1 MRAPSFQTEDSLF
14 LLKSTKTNLEVKFFD
29 FILFIKILQ
38 VHSDGIHKCFRLG
51 SRPESRNVQNKS
63 ARMRENA
70 AKSIWRDADGA
81 RTLLNVTAE
90 VVSRNAAVSQFCHA
104 NEVLLLLMLAGDF
117 VAAI

>member
-1 MRAPSFQTEDSLF
+1 MRLHFKLKILF
-14 LLKSTKTNLEVKFFD
+14 YFLKSTKTYLEVKNYD
-29 FILFIKILQ
+29 LIQFIKILQ

-70 AKSIWRDADGA
+70 TKSIWRDADGA
-81 RTLLNVTAE
+81 GTLLDVSTE
-90 VVSRNAAVSQFCHA
+90 VVCRNAAVSQFCHA
-104 NEVLLLLMLAGDF
+104 NKVLLLLMLAGNL